1 MTKGAM
7 LDITTFVE
15 GLQENFGDLTF
26 QEAFDKTGRI
36 LNITVTPA
44 SMNGLP
50 RLLNHLTSP
59 NVVVW
64 SAVAA
69 SCSVPMVFGPV
80 QLYSKDLSGKLK
92 QYTQQGMKWS
102 DGSVEYDLPMSRLS
116 ELFNVNHFI
125 VSQVN
130 PHAAAFAGTSLD
142 STTVSG
148 AVIGFMKTSAKEQ
161 LLNWTD
167 LGLRLNVTLER
178 LPVIRGLVPLV
189 TQKYEGDVTSEL

>member
-1 MTKGAM
+1 M
-7 LDITTFVE
+7 DSSI
-15 GLQENFGDLTF
+15 LQCTLTH
-26 QEAFDKTGRI
+26 
-36 LNITVTPA
+36 VA
-44 SMNGLP
+44 SLLSP
-50 RLLNHLTSP
+50 HRWYTYYYRLLNHLTSP

>member
-1 MTKGAM
+1 M